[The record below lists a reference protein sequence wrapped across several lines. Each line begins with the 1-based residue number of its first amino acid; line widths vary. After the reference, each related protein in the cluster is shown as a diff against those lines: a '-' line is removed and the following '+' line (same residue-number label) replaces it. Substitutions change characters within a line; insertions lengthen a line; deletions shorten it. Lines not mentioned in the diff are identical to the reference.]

1 MFTHYDLHT
10 HSRQSDGTLTPT
22 ALVERAAA
30 AGVEV
35 LALTDHDT
43 LSGIDE
49 ARSAAR
55 AAGIR
60 LIPGV
65 EISVTWNRQT
75 IHVVALNV
83 DPAAPELRAG
93 LERLQEFRVWR
104 AEEIGRQLAK
114 AGIEGATEGAR
125 RHAQGVLISR
135 THFARYLVEI
145 GRAKDLRAVFKKFLI
160 RNKPGHVS
168 GQWAGLEE
176 AVGWIRAAGGQAV
189 IAHPAR
195 YRLTGSKLRRLIA
208 EFRDCGGEGLEVVSG
223 SHSQQDMHNMASLA
237 RQCGLLASRGSDY
250 HGPENA
256 WIELGRLPALPADLT
271 PVWQAWPQHAA

>member
-22 ALVERAAA
+22 ELVGRAAA

-43 LSGIDE
+43 LSGIEE
-49 ARSAAR
+49 ARTAAH

-65 EISVTWNRQT
+65 EVSVTWNRQT

-83 DPAAPELRAG
+83 DPDAPDLRAG
-93 LERLQEFRVWR
+93 LARLQEFRVWR

-114 AGIEGATEGAR
+114 AGIEGATAGAR
-125 RHAQGVLISR
+125 RHAHGVLISR
-135 THFARYLVEI
+135 THFAHYLVET
-145 GRAKDLRAVFKKFLI
+145 GRAKDVRAVFRKYLV
-160 RNKPGHVS
+160 RNKPGHVT

-195 YRLTGSKLRRLIA
+195 YRLTNSKLRRLIG
-208 EFRDCGGEGLEVVSG
+208 EFRECGGEGLEVVSG

-256 WIELGRLPALPADLT
+256 WIELGRLPELPAGLI
-271 PVWQAWPQHAA
+271 PVWQDWPRHAA

>member
-1 MFTHYDLHT
+1 MLTHYDLHT
-10 HSRQSDGTLTPT
+10 HSRQSDGTLSPT
-22 ALVERAAA
+22 ELVTRAAA

-43 LSGIDE
+43 LSGLEE
-49 ARSAAR
+49 ARTAAQ

-60 LIPGV
+60 LVPGV

-135 THFARYLVEI
+135 THFAHFLVET
-145 GRAKDLRAVFKKFLI
+145 GRAKDLRAVFKKFLVK
-160 RNKPGHVS
+160 NKPGHVS

-176 AVGWIRAAGGQAV
+176 ALGWIRAAGGQAV

-195 YRLTGSKLRRLIA
+195 YRLTNSKLRRLIS

-237 RQCGLLASRGSDY
+237 RQCELLASRGSDF
-250 HGPENA
+250 HGPENP
-256 WIELGRLPALPADLT
+256 WIELGRLPELPAGLV
-271 PVWQAWPQHAA
+271 PVWRDWPQAA

>member
-1 MFTHYDLHT
+1 MLTHYDLHT

-22 ALVERAAA
+22 ELVARAGA

-43 LSGIDE
+43 LSGISE
-49 ARSAAR
+49 ARAAAR
-55 AAGIR
+55 AVGIR
-60 LIPGV
+60 LVPGV

-83 DPAAPELRAG
+83 DPEAPELCAG
-93 LERLQEFRVWR
+93 LARLQEFRVWR

-125 RHAQGVLISR
+125 RHAHGVLVSR
-135 THFARYLVEI
+135 THFAHFLVET
-145 GRAKDLRAVFKKFLI
+145 GRAKDLRAVFRKFLVK
-160 RNKPGHVS
+160 NKPGHVT

-176 AVGWIRAAGGQAV
+176 ALGWIRAAGGRAV

-195 YRLTGSKLRRLIA
+195 YRLTNNKLRRLIG
-208 EFRDCGGEGLEVVSG
+208 EFRECGGEGLEVVSG

-237 RQCGLLASRGSDY
+237 RQCELLASRGSDF
-250 HGPENA
+250 HGPENP
-256 WIELGRLPALPADLT
+256 WIELGRLPDLPAGLV
-271 PVWQAWPQHAA
+271 PVWHDWAQVA

>member
-22 ALVERAAA
+22 ALVARAAA

-43 LSGIDE
+43 LSGIGE
-49 ARSAAR
+49 ARTAAR
-55 AAGIR
+55 AVGIR

-65 EISVTWNRQT
+65 EVSVTWNRQT
-75 IHVVALNV
+75 IHVIALNV
-83 DPAAPELRAG
+83 DPDAPELRAG
-93 LERLQEFRVWR
+93 LARLQEFRVWR

-125 RHAQGVLISR
+125 RHAHGVLISR
-135 THFARYLVEI
+135 THFAHYLVET
-145 GRAKDLRAVFKKFLI
+145 GRAKDVRAVFRKYLVK
-160 RNKPGHVS
+160 NKPGHVT
-168 GQWAGLEE
+168 GRWAGLEE

-195 YRLTGSKLRRLIA
+195 YRLTNSKLRRLIG
-208 EFRDCGGEGLEVVSG
+208 EFRECGGEGLEVVSG

-256 WIELGRLPALPADLT
+256 WVELGRLPELPAGLT
-271 PVWQAWPQHAA
+271 PVWQDWPRHAA

>member
-65 EISVTWNRQT
+65 EISMTWNRQT

-83 DPAAPELRAG
+83 DPAAPGLRAG

-114 AGIEGATEGAR
+114 AGIEDATEGAR

-135 THFARYLVEI
+135 THFAHYLVEI
-145 GRAKDLRAVFKKFLI
+145 GRAKDLRTVFRRFLV
-160 RNKPGHVS
+160 RNKPGHVA

-195 YRLTGSKLRRLIA
+195 YRLTASKLRRLIG

-271 PVWQAWPQHAA
+271 PVWQAWPQCAA

>member
-22 ALVERAAA
+22 ELVTRAAA

-43 LSGIDE
+43 LSGIGE
-49 ARSAAR
+49 ARTAAH

-65 EISVTWNRQT
+65 EVSVTWNRQT

-83 DPAAPELRAG
+83 DPEAPELRAG
-93 LERLQEFRVWR
+93 LARLQEFRVWR

-125 RHAQGVLISR
+125 RHAHGVLISR
-135 THFARYLVEI
+135 THFAHYLVET
-145 GRAKDLRAVFKKFLI
+145 GRAKDVRAVFKKYLVK
-160 RNKPGHVS
+160 NKPGHVT

-195 YRLTGSKLRRLIA
+195 YRLTNSKLRRLIG
-208 EFRDCGGEGLEVVSG
+208 EFRECGGEGLEVVSG

-256 WIELGRLPALPADLT
+256 WIELGRLPELPAGLT
-271 PVWQAWPQHAA
+271 PVWQDWPRHAA

>member
-1 MFTHYDLHT
+1 MLTHYDLHT

-22 ALVERAAA
+22 ELVGRAAA

-43 LSGIDE
+43 LSGIGE
-49 ARSAAR
+49 ARTAAR

-65 EISVTWNRQT
+65 EVSVTWNRQT

-83 DPAAPELRAG
+83 DPDAPELRAG
-93 LERLQEFRVWR
+93 LARLQEFRVWR

-125 RHAQGVLISR
+125 RHAHGVLISR
-135 THFARYLVEI
+135 THFAHYLVET
-145 GRAKDLRAVFKKFLI
+145 GRAKDVRAVFKKYLVK
-160 RNKPGHVS
+160 NKPGHVT
-168 GQWAGLEE
+168 GRWAGLEE

-195 YRLTGSKLRRLIA
+195 YRLTNSKLRRLIG
-208 EFRDCGGEGLEVVSG
+208 EFRECGGEGLEVVSG

-256 WIELGRLPALPADLT
+256 WIELGRLPELPAGLT
-271 PVWQAWPQHAA
+271 PVWQAWPRHAA